1 MFLKKKKLSPR
12 NGNFH
17 ALDLLENLGTHVMKL
32 VYEIL
37 FVNSTG
43 VVHVSRFTKFGL
55 LVLVKKMA
63 VLINF
68 LLQNANLVSVLSKIC
83 PKFAGHV

>member
-1 MFLKKKKLSPR
+1 
-12 NGNFH
+12 
-17 ALDLLENLGTHVMKL
+17 MKL

-43 VVHVSRFTKFGL
+43 VVHVSRFTKFDL
-55 LVLVKKMA
+55 LVLVKKMS

-83 PKFAGHV
+83 PNLLAMSDRTDKFCEL